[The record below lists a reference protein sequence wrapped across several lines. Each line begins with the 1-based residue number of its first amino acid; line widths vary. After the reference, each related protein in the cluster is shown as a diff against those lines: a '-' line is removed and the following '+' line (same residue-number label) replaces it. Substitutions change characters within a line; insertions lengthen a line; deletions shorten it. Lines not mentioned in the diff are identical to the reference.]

1 MEGIFSREARHP
13 AYALLRN
20 IMIRTK
26 GAASIQECILDC
38 SNHGL
43 VVDRSMIASAR
54 NQYKRM
60 ANAASMAGEPM
71 PVPVPVPVPVMPVPV
86 VPVPV
91 VEEIPALPIPKIEG
105 EWFSEYVP
113 NVDNTYKIDLKTKK
127 LFDTVEKLSIY
138 HFKKNKHSLKV
149 RMVGAAGCGKTSGA
163 IQFAAIYRRPA
174 FVIDCPTLREPLDL
188 FGTRNVEDMKTIFSE
203 SLFLKAISVPRAVIV
218 FDEMNRIPSN
228 VLNIAMPLLDY
239 RGEMYLDLAK
249 RNIKVGA
256 GVTMFASMN
265 EGREYTGTEEVDE
278 AIKNRFSTI
287 VECTYLN
294 PEDEANLLVERYG
307 IDANK
312 AIALAEV
319 ARINRDKY
327 LAGEVY
333 SKSISTR
340 LLENA
345 AEMLQAG
352 GDSTLLNTIGNHFP
366 EDGTGCSERKSIMD
380 LFKGK
385 GFKV

>member
-26 GAASIQECILDC
+26 GTASISECILDC

-71 PVPVPVPVPVMPVPV
+71 PVPMPVLIPVPV
-86 VPVPV
+86 VEA

-113 NVDNTYKIDLKTKK
+113 SVDNTYKTDSKTKR

-163 IQFAAIYRRPA
+163 IQFAAIFCRPA

-188 FGTRNVEDMKTIFSE
+188 FGTRNVEDMKTIFTE
-203 SLFLKAISVPRAVIV
+203 SLFLKAISVPRAVII

-249 RNIKVGA
+249 RKIKVGA

-278 AIKNRFSTI
+278 AIKSRFSTI

-312 AIALAEV
+312 AISLSEV

-333 SKSISTR
+333 SKAISTR

-352 GDSTLLNTIGNHFP
+352 GDSTLLNTIGNHFA